1 MILHGRNLMIM
12 QPFTVQGTV
21 SYQAVVAE
29 AKSCEIDVACDAIEI
44 SSPTSGQW
52 REFLAGRKEWSVSL
66 SHLVPAGTIPTDVSM
81 IGTTVTLVLYER
93 DSGLQL
99 SGSALVVAWRTV
111 ATVGNLCTGTFTFKG
126 SGELS

>member
-1 MILHGRNLMIM
+1 MIM
-12 QPFTVQGTV
+12 TPFTVQGTTR
-21 SYQAVVAE
+21 YRAVVAG

-66 SHLVPAGTIPTDVSM
+66 SHLVTAGNIPTDVAM

-93 DSGLQL
+93 ASGLQL
-99 SGSALVVAWRTV
+99 SGSALVTSWRTV

-126 SGELS
+126 NGALS